1 MEHSVIRSWARTLFV
16 GTFAAMAA
24 VASAHAAGYPDR
36 PVTLIVPY
44 PPAGTTDIAARELAN
59 IMQEHLGQGIVVEN
73 RPGGSGA
80 VGMSAVA
87 SSKADGYTLGLG
99 TIGTQSINEFLYKDR
114 NYDPGK
120 NFTSI
125 ALVMTTPN
133 IIAVRTESEIKD
145 LADLISRAKAAK
157 AKGQE
162 LSYGTPGVGS
172 SVHLGSAYFE
182 QEARV
187 DMLHVPFRG
196 AVQSIPAA
204 IGGQVDMVMDNL
216 PSSLAQV
223 KDGSKLRG
231 IAITGKE
238 RSPAVPDIP
247 TIDESGLPGFDVTAW
262 FALYAPAGTPQ
273 DVVDVLI
280 KAARASLESPAL
292 KEKFTSLGAQAGT
305 LFGEDLVAFEKKER
319 ERWSALISA
328 RNITVE

>member
-1 MEHSVIRSWARTLFV
+1 
-16 GTFAAMAA
+16 
-24 VASAHAAGYPDR
+24 
-36 PVTLIVPY
+36 
-44 PPAGTTDIAARELAN
+44 
-59 IMQEHLGQGIVVEN
+59 
-73 RPGGSGA
+73 
-80 VGMSAVA
+80 
-87 SSKADGYTLGLG
+87 
-99 TIGTQSINEFLYKDR
+99 
-114 NYDPGK
+114 YDPGK

-133 IIAVRTESEIKD
+133 IIAVRTDSEIKD
-145 LADLISRAKAAK
+145 LADLIATAKAAK

-182 QEARV
+182 QEAGV

-262 FALYAPAGTPQ
+262 FA
-273 DVVDVLI
+273 
-280 KAARASLESPAL
+280 
-292 KEKFTSLGAQAGT
+292 
-305 LFGEDLVAFEKKER
+305 
-319 ERWSALISA
+319 
-328 RNITVE
+328 